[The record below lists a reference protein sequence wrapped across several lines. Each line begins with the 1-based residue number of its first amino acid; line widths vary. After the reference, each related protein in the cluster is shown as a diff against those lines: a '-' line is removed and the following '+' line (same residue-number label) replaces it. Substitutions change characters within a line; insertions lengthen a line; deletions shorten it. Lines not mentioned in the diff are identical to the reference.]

1 MWDTRPL
8 WRMACESANEAALC
22 RLHEAEAI
30 LDEAIPELTEL
41 RTRNAQL
48 SAQVRLLVCTG

>member
-1 MWDTRPL
+1 
-8 WRMACESANEAALC
+8 MACESANKAALC

-48 SAQVRLLVCTG
+48 SAQVRLLVCIG